1 MKAAARASKTDG
13 SSLGFP
19 AGSMVGK
26 RTVTEYVRYVDMTV
40 RSVVLPDELEAKDG
54 SDKRCNRE
62 EEFDRGVEAFIRKQR
77 CRWRSP
83 KAAKASS
90 YCGTLVRDPYKDEH
104 FHTHTSSNATSL
116 PSTLIAALSISTS
129 SGRIWRST
137 ARFLAAA
144 ATEIATLGGDAF
156 PEDFLQPD

>member
-1 MKAAARASKTDG
+1 MKAVARASKTDG

-26 RTVTEYVRYVDMTV
+26 RTATEYVRYVDMTV

-62 EEFDRGVEAFIRKQR
+62 EEFDRGVEALVRKQR

-90 YCGTLVRDPYKDEH
+90 YCKTCVRLDWLNSCWLGDSFFASESASCKSPWVL
-104 FHTHTSSNATSL
+104 TM
-116 PSTLIAALSISTS
+116 LIMGS
-129 SGRIWRST
+129 
-137 ARFLAAA
+137 F
-144 ATEIATLGGDAF
+144 
-156 PEDFLQPD
+156 Q